1 MLRIGLNV
9 SVSTQQRDRVA
20 RVEVGGDIDLAT
32 RDELDS
38 GLGEAIATA
47 GIELVEV
54 DLSGVQFIDSSG
66 IAVLL
71 RNRRLAEA
79 AGVRFRVVA
88 ASDLTQRILS
98 VGGVWQLLNEE
109 QTGERQ

>member
-1 MLRIGLNV
+1 LNV
-9 SVSTQQRDRVA
+9 TVSTHQADRAVK
-20 RVEVGGDIDLAT
+20 VYVNGDSDLAT

-38 GLGEAIATA
+38 GLAAAVAAA
-47 GIELVEV
+47 GTDPDLDVVEV

-71 RNRRLAEA
+71 RNRRHAEA
-79 AGVRFRVVA
+79 AGVEFRVVA

-98 VGGVWQLLNEE
+98 VGGVWGLL
-109 QTGERQ
+109 GGDRHD